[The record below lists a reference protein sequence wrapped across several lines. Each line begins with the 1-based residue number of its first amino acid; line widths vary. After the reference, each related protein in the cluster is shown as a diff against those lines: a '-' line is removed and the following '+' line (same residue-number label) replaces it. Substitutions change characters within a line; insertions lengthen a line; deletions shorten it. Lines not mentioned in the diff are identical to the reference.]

1 MTLAET
7 TSPQQEGDW
16 ILAMPLAELRDKGA
30 MVIKAGRKQIV
41 VFHSDKGVYA
51 CNNRCPHEGYP
62 LKEGTLTGGCV
73 LTCNWHNWK
82 FDLESGETLV
92 GGDRLRRYPVELRD
106 GAVWIDVSDP
116 LPNDR
121 IETSLSALHQSFRRM
136 EYDRMAREIARMTAV
151 GGDPHEALRRSV
163 RWTHDRFEFG
173 TTHAI
178 AAAPDWL
185 RLGEDF
191 ARDEFEA
198 MTPFVEVVAHLAW
211 DSLREPIYAF
221 PEGEEE
227 YDAATLTSAIDAED
241 EVTAV
246 RQVRGA
252 LKAGLGFA
260 DLAPA
265 LAQAALAHYADF
277 GHSAIYV
284 VKTEALIQ
292 RLGPAVAEPLLLA
305 LVRALVYAWREDL
318 IPEFRSYGAALAA
331 WRSDPC
337 TASRSAVTAE
347 DFRGLSA
354 KQAMALCLEKRDDP
368 ATLYD
373 ALLGAA
379 AWNLLHFD
387 RRVEQRFD
395 NNVADNV
402 GWLSFTH
409 AITFANAARSL
420 AERDPELWPNALLQ
434 MACFVGRNNAYVD
447 TDQDVASWRVADPA
461 VFFAQ
466 SAREIFDHGQF
477 EYIVACHLV
486 KTLVAA
492 REELDLAVDAP
503 WADDLT
509 AAVNRFL
516 HTPIKRK
523 HVVRTMRQ
531 SRNFVALEG

>member
-1 MTLAET
+1 MATAGSAAER
-7 TSPQQEGDW
+7 QDGNW
-16 ILAMPLAELRDKGA
+16 FMAVPLERLREKGA
-30 MVIKAGRKQIV
+30 MVIKAERKQIV
-41 VFHSDKGVYA
+41 LFHTEKGVYA

-62 LKEGTLTGGCV
+62 LKEGTLTGGCI

-92 GGDRLRRYPVELRD
+92 GGDQLRRYPVELR
-106 GAVWIDVSDP
+106 GGEVWIDISDP
-116 LPNDR
+116 LPEHR
-121 IETSLSALHQSFRRM
+121 IETALSALHDSFRRM
-136 EYDRMAREIARMTAV
+136 EYDRMAREIARLKAA
-151 GGDPHEALRRSV
+151 GGDPLEAIRRSIH
-163 RWTHDRFEFG
+163 WTHDRFEFG

-185 RLGEDF
+185 DLSRDH

-198 MTPFVEVVAHLAW
+198 MAPVVEVVAHLAW
-211 DSLREPIYAF
+211 DSLREPLYAF
-221 PEGEEE
+221 PEGI
-227 YDAATLTSAIDAED
+227 SAYSPSDMVLAIEKED
-241 EVTAV
+241 EAGAV
-246 RQVRGA
+246 SMVRGA
-252 LKAGLGFA
+252 LKSGLGFA
-260 DLAPA
+260 DLAQP
-265 LAQAALAHYADF
+265 LAKAALAHYADF

-284 VKTEALIQ
+284 VKTESLLN
-292 RLGPAVAEPLLLA
+292 RLGPTVAEPLILA
-305 LVRALVYAWREDL
+305 LVRSLVYAWREDL
-318 IPEFRSYGAALAA
+318 IPEFRTYGTALREWQNEPGGSPNTAP
-331 WRSDPC
+331 RS
-337 TASRSAVTAE
+337 E

-354 KQAMALCLEKRDDP
+354 KQAMALCLEHRTDTKG
-368 ATLYD
+368 LYH

-409 AITFANAARSL
+409 AITFANAARLLS
-420 AERDPELWPNALLQ
+420 ERYPELWPQALLQ

-447 TDQDVASWRVADPA
+447 EDQDLSEWAVNDKDGFLAST
-461 VFFAQ
+461 
-466 SAREIFDHGQF
+466 ARNLFDHGQF

-486 KTLVAA
+486 KTLTAA
-492 REELDLAVDAP
+492 KQELASAPDAP
-503 WADDLT
+503 WAGDLT

-523 HVVRTMRQ
+523 HVIRTMRQ